1 MDFHFAW
8 ITHKDFSEHL
18 MKGTDSILRCETDFL
33 CLCKDTSGESRMSL
47 ILINSGELLITL
59 REDWLRLRTE
69 SLKFSGLAK
78 IFEGIFPFPVTA
90 ALSEVWRTEVLQKRL
105 NILSSSWCLTLAGSW
120 GWLSPGCPG
129 GRCRWR
135 GWPRPGPRRW
145 SWPWGRGWEEAGSEA
160 ASPWSGGRHPCNQVM
175 PVTVFTL

>member
-1 MDFHFAW
+1 
-8 ITHKDFSEHL
+8 

-105 NILSSSWCLTLAGSW
+105 NILSSLLMSHLGRVLGLIVAWLSRGPMSMKGAATAWSTPVKLTLGPRL
-120 GWLSPGCPG
+120 GG
-129 GRCRWR
+129 GRQRGSVSLEWR
-135 GWPRPGPRRW
+135 
-145 SWPWGRGWEEAGSEA
+145 
-160 ASPWSGGRHPCNQVM
+160 
-175 PVTVFTL
+175 